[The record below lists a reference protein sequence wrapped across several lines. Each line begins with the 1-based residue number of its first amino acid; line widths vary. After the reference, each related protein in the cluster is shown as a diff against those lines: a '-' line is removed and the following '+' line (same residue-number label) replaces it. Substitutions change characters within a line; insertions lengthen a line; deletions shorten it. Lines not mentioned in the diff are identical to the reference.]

1 MLIYPPDIVRHD
13 KDRPVVVF
21 RNKIDAAEN
30 DQHIIFPVPQSV
42 QFSDSASYN
51 SSEIG
56 FGGAVLMSA
65 LRSSNGT
72 DSINNAYNTV
82 KNSIPS
88 NVASLAGLIAKNG
101 TFGSNVQN
109 AVSVASQTILNK
121 NLVTEFTGMGTRQFS
136 FTFKLVATSKIETNI
151 IKEIADTFRAGLYP
165 EGNALQLKFP
175 PTWYIN
181 FQKGGEDIPYLPKIF
196 ETYLT
201 SMETTYNGSGNMFH
215 ADGSPVET
223 ELRVSFTET
232 RALTKQDVEILR
244 QRAFQVGDFTRSF
257 IDNDGELNNDA
268 VVPSDINTR

>member
-1 MLIYPPDIVRHD
+1 MLIYPPNIVRHD

-21 RNKIDAAEN
+21 RNKVTAAEN
-30 DQHIIFPVPQSV
+30 DQHIIFPLPQRI

-51 SSEIG
+51 SAEIG

-72 DSINNAYNTV
+72 EAVNNAFGTA
-82 KNSIPS
+82 KNAIPS
-88 NVASLAGLIAKNG
+88 NVASLAGLISKSGAL
-101 TFGSNVQN
+101 GSNVQN

-181 FQKGGEDIPYLPKIF
+181 FQKGGEDIQYLPKIF

-201 SMETTYNGSGNMFH
+201 GMETTYNGSGNMFH
-215 ADGSPVET
+215 EDGAPVET
-223 ELRVSFTET
+223 EIRVSFTET
-232 RALTKQDVEILR
+232 RALTKQDIEILR
-244 QRAFQVGDFTRSF
+244 ERAFQVGDFTQTF
-257 IDNDGELNNDA
+257 LNTEDIIP
-268 VVPSDINTR
+268 VDINTR

>member
-21 RNKIDAAEN
+21 RNKVDAAAN

-51 SSEIG
+51 SAEIG

-72 DSINNAYNTV
+72 ESVNNAFNTV
-82 KNSIPS
+82 KNAIPS
-88 NVASLAGLIAKNG
+88 NVASLAGLIAKS
-101 TFGSNVQN
+101 GSLGGQVQN

-121 NLVTEFTGMGTRQFS
+121 NLVTEFTGVGTRQFS
-136 FTFKLVATSKIETNI
+136 FTFKLVSRSKIESNL

-181 FQKGGEDIPYLPKIF
+181 FQKGGEEIEYLPKIF

-232 RALTKQDVEILR
+232 RALTKEDIEILR
-244 QRAFQVGDFTRSF
+244 QRPFQAGDFIKTFLNDEEIIPADISTR
-257 IDNDGELNNDA
+257 
-268 VVPSDINTR
+268 

>member
-13 KDRPVVVF
+13 EDRPVVVF
-21 RNKIDAAEN
+21 RNKVDAAAN

-51 SSEIG
+51 STEIG

-65 LRSSNGT
+65 ARSSNA
-72 DSINNAYNTV
+72 SEAASNALATAKSAV
-82 KNSIPS
+82 PS
-88 NVASLAGLIAKNG
+88 SLSSLAGLISRSG
-101 TFGSNVQN
+101 TLGSSVQN
-109 AVSVASQTILNK
+109 AVQVASQVIMNK

-136 FTFKLVATSKIETNI
+136 FTFKLVSKSKKETDI

-181 FQKGGEDIPYLPKIF
+181 FQKGGKDIPYLPKIF

-201 SMETTYNGSGNMFH
+201 AMETTYNGSGNMFH
-215 ADGSPVET
+215 ADGSPIET
-223 ELRVSFTET
+223 ELRVSFMET
-232 RALTKQDVEILR
+232 RALTKQDIEILR
-244 QRAFQVGDFTRSF
+244 QRAFQAGDFTQAF
-257 IDNDGELNNDA
+257 LNDDD
-268 VVPSDINTR
+268 VVPSDLNTR